1 MFKPDESSVISVP
14 SAHERAS
21 IFRVP
26 KEAGSGDTRSVAPEK
41 KDGDHPSLEIKE
53 APERQARTI
62 CECGDYFK
70 AIAELHGQE
79 LFDAQRKRIEKK
91 DGARLT
97 GESWVT
103 DTVWEM
109 ITVLELYDRGTW
121 EHSLRVFETVREN
134 LRNNRHIGVFLRQKL
149 SEEEIT
155 EEQLLLAALLH
166 DVGKIGL
173 PKSVLFD
180 KTRDIE
186 WHSLAWIHL
195 PPDDY
200 RDFREKLNRSPN
212 LREKDL
218 LPYSLSSNTEGIT
231 ALQKQGSDPNQPLGV
246 IVNIHQDISALILE
260 ANGYTVPAE
269 IARHHHS
276 RAPIDKETRPI
287 ALSSLRASGI
297 LHLFDVLDAIT
308 DPNRSYR
315 EQGSLFDALSILA
328 QEALHGF
335 IDQPFAAILINDY
348 LHNQSYRYPQLHQDL
363 LDEHRQ
369 KQATPIR
376 ELLAK
381 NNLFA

>member
-1 MFKPDESSVISVP
+1 MFKPDAISAISVP
-14 SAHERAS
+14 NKNVHERAIS
-21 IFRVP
+21 RALGKTGI
-26 KEAGSGDTRSVAPEK
+26 AHEK
-41 KDGDHPSLEIKE
+41 KESGTHSFLETMTL
-53 APERQARTI
+53 PEHQARTI

-70 AIAELHGQE
+70 AIEELHSQGLFSGQR
-79 LFDAQRKRIEKK
+79 QRIEKK
-91 DGARLT
+91 DGVRLA

-103 DTVWEM
+103 DSVWEM
-109 ITVLELYDRGTW
+109 ITALELYDPATW
-121 EHSLRVFETVREN
+121 EHSLRVFESVREN
-134 LRNNRHIGVFLRQKL
+134 LKNNRHIGIFLRQKL
-149 SEEEIT
+149 AEEEIT
-155 EEQLLLAALLH
+155 EEQLLLSALLH
-166 DVGKIGL
+166 DIGKIGL
-173 PKSVLFD
+173 PKSILFD

-186 WHSLAWIHL
+186 WHALAWVHL

-200 RDFREKLNRSPN
+200 QDFRRKLDHSPN
-212 LREKDL
+212 LREKDII
-218 LPYSLSSNTEGIT
+218 PYSLSSNEEGIA

-260 ANGYTVPAE
+260 ANGYSIPAE

-276 RAPIDKETRPI
+276 RTLIDEEERPV

-315 EQGSLFDALSILA
+315 EPGSVFDALSILA

-348 LHNQSYRYPQLHQDL
+348 LHSQSDRYPQLHQEL

-369 KQATPIR
+369 KQSAPIR
-376 ELLAK
+376 ELLSK
-381 NNLFA
+381 NRLFA